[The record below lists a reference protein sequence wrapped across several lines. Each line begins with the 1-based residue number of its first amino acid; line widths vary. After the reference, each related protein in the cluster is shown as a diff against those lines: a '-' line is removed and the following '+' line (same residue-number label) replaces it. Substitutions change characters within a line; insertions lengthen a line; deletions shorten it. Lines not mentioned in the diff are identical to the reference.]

1 MRIFSG
7 IIAAAIVAWAGAA
20 GAQQARVLPPAAAT
34 SGTAHAAL
42 ERGLDAFRAGKQDA
56 AISALGSAAAMGDA
70 SVRFFAEFYLARIYA
85 ADAGPLT
92 DHTKAFVLY
101 RKLADENL
109 AADPVTSQRAPFVA
123 KALIALSGYMR
134 AGLKEIDLAPS
145 PRRATDYLH
154 HAAVFFGDRD
164 AQLELA
170 KIYIGADSPSDDVRR
185 GLHYLAVLAE
195 ESHGPA
201 QAVLAELFWRGRHV
215 KKDDRRALAL
225 ATMAA
230 ENAPQH
236 ERIWIEDGYATIFCG
251 SNQVV
256 RAEAGVLVARWRQT
270 FSRPDGAVVRT
281 GSFEL
286 LPARQCAS
294 GERVALG
301 PEGVAAS
308 GASSK
313 AEAGATTVP
322 VPRQVTVGTAKATPT
337 PPGFKAAGIV
347 ETTKKK

>member
-1 MRIFSG
+1 MRISSG
-7 IIAAAIVAWAGAA
+7 IIAAALIACAGIAH
-20 GAQQARVLPPAAAT
+20 AQQATTVPPSASSALAQ
-34 SGTAHAAL
+34 AAL
-42 ERGLDAFRAGKQDA
+42 ERGLGAFRTGKQEA
-56 AISALGSAAAMGDA
+56 AISALGSAAAMGD
-70 SVRFFAEFYLARIYA
+70 SSIRFFAEFYLARIYA
-85 ADAGPLT
+85 ADAGHVT

-109 AADPVTSQRAPFVA
+109 SVDPFTSQRAPFVA
-123 KALIALSGYMR
+123 KALVALAKYMR
-134 AGLKEIDLAPS
+134 TGLKEIDLAPS

-170 KIYIGADSPSDDVRR
+170 KIYLNSDSPSDDVRR

-215 KKDDRRALAL
+215 TKDDRRALAL

-236 ERIWIEDGYATIFCG
+236 ERIWIEEGYATVFCA
-251 SNQVV
+251 SNQIV

-270 FSRPDGAVVRT
+270 FARPDGAVVRT

-294 GERVALG
+294 GERVALS
-301 PEGVAAS
+301 PP
-308 GASSK
+308 GASPAASK
-313 AEAGATTVP
+313 AEVVAAPVAALRPATAGTP
-322 VPRQVTVGTAKATPT
+322 PLKATPV

-347 ETTKKK
+347 EATAKK